1 MSTKTT
7 IKRIALVAA
16 VAAAFG
22 GLSTV
27 AANATAPTYQI
38 ATISA
43 ASPATSIVN
52 GTPLL
57 SAPTVAVNST
67 ASAVSDGNHYVPI
80 TINAGSL
87 DAAYTVTTSGVG
99 SIVGTPVSS
108 IGSSANSMV
117 LGSGSSYVWFNS
129 AIDTGTATAHAS
141 DNPGSAASFHTAETL
156 QFSVVSAVAG
166 TQTITATPTN
176 GTGAVVTETITWGAA
191 PVFSSANSY
200 AYVIDATTAATAA
213 STIAAPKPTADA
225 TTAQTKGSGAPTQV
239 AVIQVRLMD
248 NESSPVGL
256 PTKTVSAS
264 ISGAGLLEGSANDS
278 TFAGAVAAVASS
290 TTDGSGYAAF
300 SVLNSGV
307 AGTGTITLSYTD
319 ANGVVNSLGSHVVVF
334 YNTTPAS
341 FKVTQNLKV
350 GTAGAALGVNNSAA
364 NSGTTVATTPAIE
377 IQALDASGNIVGGL
391 TGFTA
396 VSSNTNVL
404 SNTITVAEDTSSAAN
419 AAGSGNY
426 IVQPTFA
433 AGAVSGSSAT
443 LTVTWTSADGLTK
456 VSAAPVTFT
465 VGGATISTLTLT
477 SDAAS
482 YTPGQKV
489 TLTLAAKD
497 SSGNPVADGDYGV
510 WGNTALNGAITPVT
524 ASAQLTS
531 NPFAAGSASAAP
543 SYEVVGGV
551 ATTTIYAP
559 YTDGTVSL
567 TSTLGTTNSG
577 LATALQ
583 GTTLA
588 TSFTV
593 TTGAST
599 ASAAATDAANEATD
613 AANAATDAAN
623 AAADAADAA
632 TSAAQDAGAKADAA
646 LAAVTALSAKIT
658 VLAAQIAKIV
668 KKLKA

>member
-27 AANATAPTYQI
+27 AANATVGAAI
-38 ATISA
+38 AAQSG
-43 ASPATSIVN
+43 SSIVN
-52 GTPLL
+52 NAAGL
-57 SAPTVAVNST
+57 SST
-67 ASAVSDGNHYVPI
+67 SSDVVGSYSVDTITSAAGDHVYTIVS
-80 TINAGSL
+80 
-87 DAAYTVTTSGVG
+87 SGVG
-99 SIVGTPVSS
+99 TLSIAAAPSAAFASPTGAVTTVGSTSSTPTVNYQNYIVNSQTS
-108 IGSSANSMV
+108 ATWFAGSTPGIATF
-117 LGSGSSYVWFNS
+117 G
-129 AIDTGTATAHAS
+129 GTASVFTL
-141 DNPGSAASFHTAETL
+141 AATS
-156 QFSVVSAVAG
+156 SVAG
-166 TQTITATPTN
+166 SQTITVT
-176 GTGAVVTETITWGAA
+176 GDVTGAVTETITWGAA

-200 AYVIDATTAATAA
+200 AYVFDTTTATTAAQ
-213 STIAAPKPTADA
+213 TIAATNPTADA
-225 TTAQTKGSGAPTQV
+225 TTAQTKGTGTPTQV
-239 AVIQVRLMD
+239 AVIKVRLLD
-248 NESSPVGL
+248 NEPTPAAL
-256 PTKTVSAS
+256 ITKTVSAS
-264 ISGAGLLEGSANDS
+264 ISGAGLLEGTGGNTAASG
-278 TFAGAVAAVASS
+278 FAGPAAAVASS

-350 GTAGAALGVNNSAA
+350 GRAGATLGVGTSAA

-404 SNTITVAEDTSSAAN
+404 SNTITVAEDTAPTTTAASAN
-419 AAGSGNY
+419 AAGAGNY

-489 TLTLAAKD
+489 TLTLAATD
-497 SSGNPVADGDYGV
+497 SSGNPVADGDYGI
-510 WGNTALNGAITPVT
+510 WGNTATSGAITPVT

-531 NPFAAGSASAAP
+531 NPFAAGSTSAAP

-588 TSFTV
+588 TSFSV

>member
-1 MSTKTT
+1 VTAGGSGTT
-7 IKRIALVAA
+7 
-16 VAAAFG
+16 
-22 GLSTV
+22 
-27 AANATAPTYQI
+27 
-38 ATISA
+38 
-43 ASPATSIVN
+43 
-52 GTPLL
+52 
-57 SAPTVAVNST
+57 
-67 ASAVSDGNHYVPI
+67 
-80 TINAGSL
+80 GSGSN
-87 DAAYTVTTSGVG
+87 TVTTSAVTSTYVSETVTFTGDANNATQITSSGVG
-99 SIVGTPVSS
+99 TLSVPSIAAGANNVATTGITST
-108 IGSSANSMV
+108 GFTAFEADATSSAPGTSAYT
-117 LGSGSSYVWFNS
+117 LSTTGSGHTTVGAVTFAAYS
-129 AIDTGTATAHAS
+129 AT
-141 DNPGSAASFHTAETL
+141 
-156 QFSVVSAVAG
+156 AG
-166 TQTITATPTN
+166 TQTISVASST
-176 GTGAVVTETITWGAA
+176 GTSTLTITWGAA

-200 AYVIDATTAATAA
+200 AYVIDTTTATAATA
-213 STIAAPKPTADA
+213 IAATNPTADA
-225 TTAQTKGSGAPTQV
+225 TTAQTKGTGTPSQV
-239 AVIQVRLMD
+239 AVIKVRLLD
-248 NESSPVGL
+248 NESVAVGL
-256 PTKTVSAS
+256 GSKTVSAS
-264 ISGAGLLEGSANDS
+264 ISGAGLLEGSSDAA
-278 TFAGAVAAVASS
+278 TFLNTPAAVASS
-290 TTDGSGYAAF
+290 TTSSTGYAAF
-300 SVLNSGV
+300 AVLNSGV

-319 ANGVVNSLGSHVVVF
+319 ASGVVNSLGSHVVVF

-350 GTAGAALGVNNSAA
+350 GTAGAALGVATTAA
-364 NSGTTVATTPAIE
+364 NSGATVATTPAIE

-404 SNTITVAEDTSSAAN
+404 SNTITVAEDTSTAAN
-419 AAGSGNY
+419 AAGVGNY

-443 LTVTWTSADGLTK
+443 LTVTWTSGDGLTK

-489 TLTLAAKD
+489 TLTLTAKD
-497 SSGNPVADGDYGV
+497 SSGNPVADGNYGV
-510 WGNTALNGAITPVT
+510 WGNTATVGAITPVT

-531 NPFAAGSASAAP
+531 NPFAAGSSTAAP

-551 ATTTIYAP
+551 ATTTFYAP

-567 TSTLGTTNSG
+567 TSTLGSTNSG

-583 GTTLA
+583 ATTLA

-593 TTGAST
+593 ATGAST

-632 TSAAQDAGAKADAA
+632 TAAAQDASAQAQAA
-646 LAAVTALSAKIT
+646 LAAVNALSAKIT
-658 VLAAQIAKIV
+658 VLAAQIAKII
-668 KKLKA
+668 KKLGA

>member
-27 AANATAPTYQI
+27 AANATAGTS
-38 ATISA
+38 TI
-43 ASPATSIVN
+43 V
-52 GTPLL
+52 
-57 SAPTVAVNST
+57 V
-67 ASAVSDGNHYVPI
+67 
-80 TINAGSL
+80 NAGGSGTTGSGTN
-87 DAAYTVTTSGVG
+87 TVTTSAVTSTYVSAAITFTGDANNATQITSSGVG
-99 SIVGTPVSS
+99 TLNVPSIAAATNNVATTGITSTGFTAFEADTTTAVPGT
-108 IGSSANSMV
+108 SAHT
-117 LGSGSSYVWFNS
+117 LGNL
-129 AIDTGTATAHAS
+129 TGTSGVGAVTFAAYSAT
-141 DNPGSAASFHTAETL
+141 
-156 QFSVVSAVAG
+156 AG
-166 TQTITATPTN
+166 TQTISVASSTSTSTL
-176 GTGAVVTETITWGAA
+176 TITWGAA

-200 AYVIDATTAATAA
+200 AYVIDTGTAVSAVQ
-213 STIAAPKPTADA
+213 TIAATNPTADA
-225 TTAQTKGSGAPTQV
+225 TTAQTKGSGTPTQV
-239 AVIQVRLMD
+239 AVIKVRLLD
-248 NESSPVGL
+248 NEPTPVGL
-256 PTKTVSAS
+256 ASKTVSAS
-264 ISGAGLLEGSANDS
+264 ISGAGLLEGTGSNIATS
-278 TFAGAVAAVASS
+278 GFVATPAAVASS

-350 GTAGAALGVNNSAA
+350 GTAGVALGVAISAA
-364 NSGTTVATTPAIE
+364 NSGATVATTPAIE

-404 SNTITVAEDTSSAAN
+404 LNTIAVAEDTSSAAN
-419 AAGSGNY
+419 AAGAGNY

-443 LTVTWTSADGLTK
+443 LTVTWTSTDGLTK

-465 VGGATISTLTLT
+465 VGGTTISTLTLK
-477 SDAAS
+477 SDADS

-489 TLTLAAKD
+489 TLTLTATD
-497 SSGNPVADGDYGV
+497 SSGNPVADGNYGV
-510 WGNTALNGAITPVT
+510 WGNTATNGAITPVT

-531 NPFAAGSASAAP
+531 NPFAAGSSSTTAPAAP

-593 TTGAST
+593 ATGAST

-623 AAADAADAA
+623 AA